1 MQHVPFPPT
10 RTDVVKVTIV
20 QSKKVSEKCSSIF
33 SVITYDLSIAKIAN
47 KIQNKE
53 LDEFKDV
60 FIMLSGFHVEGSI
73 FSAIGKLIE
82 GSGGSYLL
90 SLVSLSQVL
99 WIDFSTEKCI
109 TVVGETT

>member
-20 QSKKVSEKCSSIF
+20 QSKKVSEKCGSTF
-33 SVITYDLSIAKIAN
+33 AVITYDLSITKIAN
-47 KIQNKE
+47 KIQNEE

-60 FIMLSGFHVEGSI
+60 FIMLGGFHVEGSI

-109 TVVGETT
+109 TVVGETK